1 MYDCPPSVIIREEMN
16 EKEEIIRQLLS
27 KVFDGI
33 REKENLPDGYHHDCD
48 RNIYYLKQ
56 ILEIDPLCE
65 TAWYQLYCEYRYG
78 KCDYQ
83 KAVEVLENVYS
94 LDPHGKRIL
103 SELACHYTYTD
114 KQSNKAEE
122 FISQLLT
129 YHANDPEV
137 QRLVATIS
145 RFNGR

>member
-1 MYDCPPSVIIREEMN
+1 MTNS
-16 EKEEIIRQLLS
+16 EKEEKIRQLLG

-33 REKENLPDGYHHDCD
+33 REKENLPGGYHHDSD

-65 TAWYQLYCEYRYG
+65 AGWYQLYCEYRYE
-78 KCDYQ
+78 KYDYQ

-94 LDPHGKRIL
+94 LAPHGKRIL
-103 SELACHYTYTD
+103 SELACHYTYVD
-114 KQSNKAEE
+114 KQCDKAKE

-129 YHANDPEV
+129 YHANDPDV

-145 RFNGR
+145 KYNGK